1 MATSFVIGKG
11 TKVRIAM
18 LPLGSEIEPIPAT
31 LTIGVAAIAKD
42 IIDPA
47 TITLASALPA
57 NFKAPAGSFIQFIAP
72 TTGKSVLVQLKTDA
86 VAADTTLTVFSIPE
100 AIAAASTA
108 VYPLKLGGRTNANL
122 SRSGNRTA
130 VVDFDS
136 DGYSKG
142 LTTSIENGI
151 SFAGNWLPQ
160 DAGFATAE
168 FALQELRQVYVWLE
182 LPKISD
188 AYTTGRIYE
197 GPASLTS
204 IPLEIAADGVI
215 TGNIEASFEGKPK
228 YTPDTAIA

>member
-11 TKVRIAM
+11 TKVRIAL
-18 LPLGSEIEPIPAT
+18 LPLGSEIEPIPAV

-42 IIDPA
+42 ITDPA

-57 NFKAPAGSFIQFIAP
+57 NFKAPAGSFVQFVAP
-72 TTGKSVLVQLKTDA
+72 TTGKSVLVQLKNDA
-86 VAADTTLTVFSIPE
+86 VATETTLTVYSIPE
-100 AIAAASTA
+100 EIAAASTA

-130 VVDFDS
+130 TVDFDS

-151 SFAGNWLPQ
+151 TLNGNWLPQ

-168 FALQELRQVYVWLE
+168 FALQELRQVYIWVE
-182 LPKISD
+182 LPRISD
-188 AYTTGRIYE
+188 AYSKGRIYH
-197 GPASLTS
+197 GPSSLTS

-215 TGNIEASFEGKPK
+215 TGNIEASFEGKPN
-228 YTPDTAIA
+228 YDADTPVP